1 MGTLNTIKRTDIRKY
16 AIIFFSVCFITFQF
30 YIVLRGT
37 VPYIIGVPI
46 HLCFAL
52 TLVYLYN
59 PIDKNNPKLKR
70 LKFIDYLAF
79 ISIGFILIYFIS
91 QGTRLGTRIP
101 YLAGVTLL
109 DMIVSFMVM
118 LVLLEATRRTLGM
131 SFIIFILLCIAYL
144 WLGKYMPRSS
154 GLRHSGTT
162 LKKFVEMMTMTTSG
176 IFGTP
181 LTTSHSYLFYFM
193 IFGALFAAC
202 GGGQLLIE
210 IGLNFG
216 KGTGGPAKAAVIS
229 SGLMGLISGAAVA
242 NVSTTG
248 CMTIPMM
255 KKTGYTPEQAGA
267 IEAVASTGGQIMP
280 PVMGIGAFVMAEMLG
295 IEYKRICGAAAI
307 PAIAYYLA
315 IFLVVDFISRQTKQG
330 VMSEGFNITPI
341 LPRLYL
347 LFPAV
352 VLIYMIIA
360 GYSLM
365 RSAVISS
372 LVIIIINLFGKT
384 KVSWSRVFEAIIRG
398 CKQSAGIAIPTATA
412 GIIIACIINSG
423 LANKIANLMIRF
435 GGQNLFFALF
445 IAMLGCILFGMALP
459 TVAAYLLASILF
471 CPSLIELGVSR
482 LAANM
487 FVFYFGIFA
496 QVTPPVCLAS
506 FTAASISGGNPWK
519 TGWLALRW
527 SLVAF
532 LAAYSFVYNPALLLE
547 GTIPEIIQ
555 ASVYLFLGTFFLAA
569 GLEHYVGVTI
579 KSKILRVL
587 LVVAGAAIIIPESIS
602 SVLGYVVGMGIVV
615 AANLS
620 SKEEENLPEDAKKYK
635 KNSRILLILAV
646 VGGSLIVLPE
656 FKTTVLGLLI
666 GLIVS
671 IYAIVRKKPDSLKIR
686 PVKHV
691 AGEVVLQDLDYEED
705 DIILKL

>member
-1 MGTLNTIKRTDIRKY
+1 MGTFNTIKRTDIKKY
-16 AIIFFSVCFITFQF
+16 AIILISVCFVAFQL
-30 YIVLRGT
+30 YIVIRGT

-46 HLCFAL
+46 HMCFAL
-52 TLVYLYN
+52 ALVYLYN
-59 PIDKNNPKLKR
+59 PIDKNNPKLKA
-70 LKFIDYLAF
+70 LKFIDYIAYIA
-79 ISIGFILIYFIS
+79 ISFILAYFIS
-91 QGTRLGTRIP
+91 QGPRLGTRIP
-101 YLAGVTLL
+101 YLEKVTLL
-109 DMIVSFMVM
+109 DIIVSFTV
-118 LVLLEATRRTLGM
+118 LIVLLEAARRTLGKG
-131 SFIIFILLCIAYL
+131 FVLFILLCVAYL
-144 WLGKYMPRSS
+144 WLGKYLPRSS
-154 GLRHSGTT
+154 GLRHSGTNI
-162 LKKFVEMMTMTTSG
+162 KKFAEMMTMTTTG
-176 IFGTP
+176 VFGTP

-193 IFGALFAAC
+193 VFGALFAAC

-295 IEYKRICGAAAI
+295 IEYKRICGAATI
-307 PAIAYYLA
+307 PAVAYYLA
-315 IFLVVDFISRQTKQG
+315 IFFVVDFISRQTKQG
-330 VMSEGFNITPI
+330 IMSEGFNTSPI
-341 LPRLYL
+341 MPRLYL
-347 LFPAV
+347 LLPAV

-365 RSAVISS
+365 RSAVMAS
-372 LVIIIINLFGKT
+372 LAIIILNFVGKT
-384 KVSWSRVFEAIIRG
+384 KVPISKVFEAIIRG
-398 CKQSAGIAIPTATA
+398 CKQSASIAIPTGTA
-412 GIIIACIINSG
+412 GIIIACVINSG
-423 LANKIANLMIRF
+423 LANKVANLMVRF

-506 FTAASISGGNPWK
+506 FTAANIAGGNTWK

-555 ASVYLFLGTFFLAA
+555 ATVYLFLGTFFLAA
-569 GLEHYVGVTI
+569 GLEHYVGVTV
-579 KSKILRVL
+579 KSKVLRVL
-587 LVVAGAAIIIPESIS
+587 LVIAGTAIIIPETTS
-602 SVLGYVVGMGIVV
+602 SVLGYVLGMGIVL
-615 AANLS
+615 AANLI
-620 SKEEENLPEDAKKYK
+620 SKEDENLPEDAKKYK
-635 KNSRILLILAV
+635 KTSKILLLIAA
-646 VGGSLIVLPE
+646 VGGGLIVLPE
-656 FKTTVLGLLI
+656 FITTIIGLLI
-666 GLIVS
+666 GLTV
-671 IYAIVRKKPDSLKIR
+671 YMLAIVRKKPDSLKIK

-691 AGEVVLQDLDYEED
+691 VGEVVVQDIDCEAD
-705 DIILKL
+705 DITL

>member
-1 MGTLNTIKRTDIRKY
+1 MGMFNTIKETNIKKH
-16 AIIFFSVCFITFQF
+16 IIIIVSVCFVAFQL
-30 YIVLRGT
+30 YIVLKGT

-52 TLVYLYN
+52 ALVYLYN

-70 LKFIDYLAF
+70 LKFIDYLAY
-79 ISIGFILIYFIS
+79 IAIVFILIYFIS

-118 LVLLEATRRTLGM
+118 VVLLEAARRTLGM
-131 SFIIFILLCIAYL
+131 GFVFFILLCIAYL

-154 GLRHSGTT
+154 GLRHSGTN
-162 LKKFVEMMTMTTSG
+162 LKKFVEMMTMTTTG
-176 IFGTP
+176 VFGTP

-193 IFGALFAAC
+193 VFGALFAAC

-216 KGTGGPAKAAVIS
+216 KGTGGPAKAAVVS
-229 SGLMGLISGAAVA
+229 SGLMGIISGAAVA

-267 IEAVASTGGQIMP
+267 IEAVSSTGGQIMP

-295 IEYKRICGAAAI
+295 IEYKRICGAATI

-330 VMSEGFNITPI
+330 IMSEGFNISPI
-341 LPRLYL
+341 LPRIYL

-372 LVIIIINLFGKT
+372 LTIVIINLFGKT
-384 KVSWSRVFEAIIRG
+384 KVSLSKVFEAVIRG

-412 GIIIACIINSG
+412 GIIIACVINSG

-519 TGWLALRW
+519 TGWMALRW

-532 LAAYSFVYNPALLLE
+532 LAAYSFVYNPAILLE
-547 GTIPEIIQ
+547 GTMPEIIQ

-579 KSKILRVL
+579 NSKFLRAL
-587 LVVAGAAIIIPESIS
+587 LVISGVAIIIPETIS
-602 SVLGYVVGMGIVV
+602 SVLGYIVGMGIVL
-615 AANLS
+615 AANLA
-620 SKEEENLPEDAKKYK
+620 SKEEDNLPEDAKKYK
-635 KNSRILLILAV
+635 RNSKILLLLAAL
-646 VGGSLIVLPE
+646 GGSLIVFPE
-656 FKTTVLGLLI
+656 FITTGIGLLI
-666 GLIVS
+666 GFIILIL
-671 IYAIVRKKPDSLKIR
+671 AIVRKKPDSLKIK

-691 AGEVVLQDLDYEED
+691 VGEVIIQDIDCEED
-705 DIILKL
+705 DITL

>member
-1 MGTLNTIKRTDIRKY
+1 MGTFNTIKGTDIKKY
-16 AIIFFSVCFITFQF
+16 VIIFISVCFFAFQIF
-30 YIVLRGT
+30 IVIKGT

-52 TLVYLYN
+52 ALVYLYN
-59 PIDKNNPKLKR
+59 PIDKNNPKLKV
-70 LKFIDYLAF
+70 LKFIDYLAY
-79 ISIGFILIYFIS
+79 IAIVFILIYFIT

-101 YLAGVTLL
+101 YLASVTRL

-118 LVLLEATRRTLGM
+118 IVLLEAARRTLGKG
-131 SFIIFILLCIAYL
+131 FVLFILLCVAYL
-144 WLGKYMPRSS
+144 WLGKYMPRAS

-162 LKKFVEMMTMTTSG
+162 LKKFVEMMTMTTTG

-193 IFGALFAAC
+193 VFGSLFAAC

-216 KGTGGPAKAAVIS
+216 KGTGGPAKAAVVS

-315 IFLVVDFISRQTKQG
+315 VFFVVDFISRQTKQG
-330 VMSEGFNITPI
+330 IMSEGFNISPI

-347 LFPAV
+347 LTPAI

-372 LVIIIINLFGKT
+372 LAIVIINFFGKT
-384 KVSWSRVFEAIIRG
+384 KVPVSKVFEAIIRG
-398 CKQSAGIAIPTATA
+398 CKQSAGIAIPTGTA
-412 GIIIACIINSG
+412 GIIIACVINSG
-423 LANKIANLMIRF
+423 LANKIANLMVRF

-496 QVTPPVCLAS
+496 LVTPPVCLAS
-506 FTAASISGGNPWK
+506 FTAASIAGGNPWK
-519 TGWLALRW
+519 TGWMALRW

-547 GTIPEIIQ
+547 GSMPEIIQ
-555 ASVYLFLGTFFLAA
+555 ATVYLFLGTFFLAA
-569 GLEHYVGVTI
+569 GLEHYAGVTI
-579 KSKILRVL
+579 KSKILRAL
-587 LVVAGAAIIIPESIS
+587 LVISGAAIIIPENIS
-602 SVLGYVVGMGIVV
+602 SILGYVVGMGVV
-615 AANLS
+615 LAANLT
-620 SKEEENLPEDAKKYK
+620 SKEEENLAEDAKKYRK
-635 KNSRILLILAV
+635 DSKILLLIAAL
-646 VGGSLIVLPE
+646 GGSLIVLPE
-656 FKTTVLGLLI
+656 FTTTLTGLLV
-666 GLIVS
+666 GLIVL
-671 IYAIVRKKPDSLKIR
+671 IIALVRKKPESLQMK
-686 PVKHV
+686 PVKRV
-691 AGEVVLQDLDYEED
+691 VGEVIIQDIDCEED
-705 DIILKL
+705 DIIL